1 MDDGLEETH
10 ETFTV
15 TLKNP
20 QNAVLG
26 QRSSASV
33 EIIDPR
39 GGEICSEAHGLILL
53 VLKAVSDLLKVSM
66 RYKHQRHR

>member
-1 MDDGLEETH
+1 MKTWNIYLTDDGLEENH
-10 ETFTV
+10 ETFSV

-39 GGEICSEAHGLILL
+39 GGE
-53 VLKAVSDLLKVSM
+53 K
-66 RYKHQRHR
+66 

>member
-1 MDDGLEETH
+1 MKTWNIYLIDDGLEENH

-20 QNAVLG
+20 KNAVLG
-26 QRSSASV
+26 QRTSASV

-39 GGEICSEAHGLILL
+39 GGKRNTSFCE
-53 VLKAVSDLLKVSM
+53 V
-66 RYKHQRHR
+66 RHTCLSVNGQ

>member
-1 MDDGLEETH
+1 MKLWNVYLIDDGLEENH

-26 QRSSASV
+26 QGTSATV

-39 GGEICSEAHGLILL
+39 QGDTS
-53 VLKAVSDLLKVSM
+53 VS
-66 RYKHQRHR
+66 